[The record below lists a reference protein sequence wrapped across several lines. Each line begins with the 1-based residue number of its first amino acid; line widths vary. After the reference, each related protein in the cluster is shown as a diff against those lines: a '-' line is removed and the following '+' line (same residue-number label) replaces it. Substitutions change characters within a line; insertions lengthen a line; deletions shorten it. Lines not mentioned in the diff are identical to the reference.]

1 MEAFLHAAVDAAGPS
16 RHFAQPPRG
25 SATTTAFSHLP
36 AADPCL
42 VAAEDFKAAMR
53 QFSAA
58 VNVITTA
65 HEGQRRGL
73 TATAVCSLSTEPP
86 RVLCCVNRTAE
97 ANSTV
102 RASGVFAINVLPA
115 TQIELAADFA
125 GRKAG
130 EKRFETGEWTT
141 LTTGAPILSDALAVF
156 DCKLVDHI
164 ECGTHTI
171 FIGNVMAAASVK
183 APPLLYCDRAYGTL
197 ISQ

>member
-1 MEAFLHAAVDAAGPS
+1 MEATLRAAVDAAGPS
-16 RHFAQPPRG
+16 RHVTESSRRG
-25 SATTTAFSHLP
+25 TTTSVFSSLL

-42 VAAEDFKAAMR
+42 EAVEDFKAAMR

-73 TATAVCSLSTEPP
+73 TATAVCSLCTEPP
-86 RVLCCVNRTAE
+86 RILCCINRTAE
-97 ANSTV
+97 ANATV
-102 RASGVFAINVLPA
+102 RASGIFAINVLPA
-115 TQIELAADFA
+115 AQMELAADFA
-125 GRKAG
+125 GRKVG
-130 EKRFETGEWTT
+130 EERFETGEWTT

-156 DCKLVDHI
+156 DCKVVDLI

-171 FIGNVMAAASVK
+171 FIGDVMAAANAK

-197 ISQ
+197 SR